1 LNNDSLLDLAAAV
14 ADGTSVDWE
23 SAADSAIA
31 ADDPRLLA
39 ELQFIAEIVQLRRAS
54 TLSSDPAVPGAL
66 GSQWGPL
73 RIIEHVGRGTFGD
86 VYRAWDG
93 RLDREVAL
101 KILRHRERD
110 EEARD
115 STAIEEGR
123 LLGRVRHPNIVT
135 VYGAER
141 VNGQVGVWMEFIHG
155 RTLEQELHD
164 QGPFDVDRVIKIGLE
179 LADALST
186 VHRAGL
192 IHRDVKA
199 HNVIL
204 DPDGRLTLT
213 DFGAGCELEESSDG
227 ARELAGTPLCVAPEV
242 LAGEAATP
250 RSDIYSL
257 GVLLYHLVT
266 GTYPVRGRSLKD
278 VREAHVRGTRTPLRT
293 ARPDLPSAFVG
304 IVDRA
309 LDPDPNNRYDS
320 PGTLKAELA
329 SLAAVNRG
337 EPAAAA
343 IGTSRKWRYG
353 AGAVILAFAAGFGSL
368 ALWRS
373 AETPTIA
380 VLPLKNLSAEPDSE
394 YFVDGLTD
402 EIIRNLSEIEGL
414 EVRSSTS
421 SFTFKNRPRNLAEV
435 GQQLD
440 ANFVVEGSV
449 LRSGDK
455 LRVNV
460 QFVRVPYDAPIWS
473 ARFDRDLED
482 IFTIQDE
489 ISQSIVNE
497 LRLKLGRGQRRYHAK
512 LEAYEVYLKAR
523 ALIYP
528 HSGAPD
534 ARLGAELLE
543 QVIAKD
549 PAFAPAHAGL
559 VDAWAVLSINY
570 ASVSPNVALARMEPA
585 AKRVLELDPL
595 LAEAHAAM
603 GVVLGRKREWK
614 ASEAAFRRAI
624 DLNRH
629 LPSVHTS
636 FALSTLFPQGKVKE
650 ALRELHAAL
659 RADPLSPQVRGELAW
674 VQVSAGRYDEAI
686 ENCRRV
692 LAVAPES
699 LHEKQV
705 LTRALFLKGEVT
717 EAMSLLDSRARFN
730 DGVRG
735 YIYAKTG
742 RRSEAEELAMSNA
755 RFPARTSLI
764 YAGLGDKRRTF
775 EALEEMAAN
784 GEPRAGIHLTY
795 PELAM
800 IRDDPRLKAFRKRLG
815 LS

>member
-1 LNNDSLLDLAAAV
+1 LSNDSLLELAAAV
-14 ADGTSVDWE
+14 ADGTAVDWK
-23 SAADSAIA
+23 SAADSTA
-31 ADDPRLLA
+31 ATDDPHLLA
-39 ELQFIAEIVQLRRAS
+39 ELQFISEIVQLRSAS
-54 TLSSDPAVPGAL
+54 PLSSGLAGSAAP

-73 RIIEHVGRGTFGD
+73 RIIEHIGRGTFGD

-110 EEARD
+110 DEARG

-123 LLGRVRHPNIVT
+123 LLARVRHANIVT

-155 RTLEQELHD
+155 QTLEQELQD
-164 QGPFDVDRVIKIGLE
+164 QGPFDPDRVIKIGIE

-204 DPDGRLTLT
+204 DRDGRFMLT
-213 DFGAGCELEESSDG
+213 DFGAGCELEETSDG
-227 ARELAGTPLCVAPEV
+227 ARELAGTPVCVAPEV
-242 LAGEAATP
+242 LAGGAATP

-257 GVLLYHLVT
+257 GVLLYHLLT
-266 GTYPVRGRSLKD
+266 GTYPVRGRSLKE
-278 VREAHVRGTRTPLRT
+278 VREAHVRGTRTPLRA
-293 ARPDLPSAFVG
+293 ARPDLPSALAG

-309 LDPDPNNRYDS
+309 LNPNPDNRYDS
-320 PGTLKAELA
+320 PGALRAELV

-343 IGTSRKWRYG
+343 IAAWRRWRYG
-353 AGAVILAFAAGFGSL
+353 AVAVILALAAGFGSL

-380 VLPLKNLSAEPDSE
+380 VLPLKNLSVEPESE

-421 SFTFKNRPRNLAEV
+421 SFTFKDRPRNLAEV

-460 QFVRVPYDAPIWS
+460 QFVRVLDDAPIWS
-473 ARFDRDLED
+473 GRFDRELKD

-497 LRLKLGRGQRRYHAK
+497 LRLKLGRGQRRYNVK
-512 LEAYEVYLKAR
+512 LEAYELYLKAR
-523 ALIYP
+523 ALIHP
-528 HSGAPD
+528 HAGAPN
-534 ARLGAELLE
+534 ARLGADLLE
-543 QVIAKD
+543 QVVAKD

-559 VDAWAVLSINY
+559 VDAWQALSINY
-570 ASVSPNVALARMEPA
+570 AGVPPKVALARMESA
-585 AKRVLELDPL
+585 GKRALELDPL

-603 GVVLGRKREWK
+603 GVVLARKREWK
-614 ASEAAFRRAI
+614 ASETAFRRAI
-624 DLNRH
+624 DLNRN
-629 LPSVHTS
+629 LPSVYTS
-636 FALSTLFPQGKVKE
+636 FALSTLFPQGKVTE
-650 ALRELHAAL
+650 ALHQLNAAL

-699 LHEKQV
+699 QHERQV
-705 LTRALFLKGEVT
+705 LARALFFKGEVA
-717 EAMSLLDSRARFN
+717 EAMPLLEGWGRLN

-742 RRSEAEELAMSNA
+742 RRSEAETLAISNA

-764 YAGLGDKRRTF
+764 YAGLGDKRRMF

-800 IRDDPRLKAFRKRLG
+800 IRDDPRLKAFRKKLG